1 MRFMNMLFAFP
12 IILPSIGII
21 AVLGPNFFTATITI
35 AIVNV
40 PILARLLRGP
50 SLVICQSEYIK
61 GTEIIGAS
69 EIQIL
74 YLHLLPNLASVILA
88 KASLLLSATILVE
101 ASLSVLGLGAQPPVP

>member
-1 MRFMNMLFAFP
+1 MLFAFP
-12 IILPSIGII
+12 IILPAIGII
-21 AVLGPNFFTATITI
+21 AVLGPDFLSAAITI
-35 AIVNV
+35 AIVNI
-40 PILARLLRGP
+40 PILARLLRRP

-61 GTEIIGAS
+61 GAEAIGAS